1 MKYRLLWLPLAL
13 AACSQAPQGAGPAP
27 ATATSAARAPVTAAT
42 TTTTDDNLL
51 IQYIWQLSDAT
62 DRAGKR
68 IDVLFARADKPVALM
83 FHADRIS
90 VTNSCNAMSGGY
102 SINAGKLEIGAMA
115 HTLMA
120 CADPSLSA
128 LDSAIGQRLQGNLK
142 MSLQAD
148 GTAPRLQLLAD
159 NGDTLSF
166 TGRPT
171 AETRYGGP
179 GDTIF
184 LEVAAQTVP
193 CNHPLIP
200 NKQCLSVRERHYDEH
215 GLQTG
220 TPGDWQPLNQ
230 DIDGY
235 THEDGI
241 RNVLRVKRYTIKNA
255 PADAPSTAYVLDTVV
270 ESEKVQ
276 Q

>member
-13 AACSQAPQGAGPAP
+13 AACSQTPQGAGPAP
-27 ATATSAARAPVTAAT
+27 SAAISAARTPVAAATTAAT
-42 TTTTDDNLL
+42 ADNLL
-51 IQYIWQLSDAT
+51 IQYIWQLTDAT
-62 DRAGKR
+62 DSAGKR
-68 IDVLFARADKPVALM
+68 VDVLFARPDKPVELM

-90 VTNSCNAMSGGY
+90 VTNSCNAISGGY
-102 SINAGKLEIGAMA
+102 NIKDNQLQMGPMA

-142 MSLQAD
+142 MSLQAE
-148 GTAPRLQLLAD
+148 GNAPHLQLVAD
-159 NGDTLSF
+159 SGDTLSF

-179 GDTIF
+179 GETIF
-184 LEVAAQTVP
+184 LEVAAKTTP

-200 NKQCLSVRERHYDEH
+200 DKQCLQVRERHYDEH

-220 TPGDWQPLNQ
+220 APSDWQPLNQ
-230 DIDGY
+230 DIEGY
-235 THEDGI
+235 AHEDGI
-241 RNVLRVKRYTIKNA
+241 RNVLRVKRYTIKNP
-255 PADAPSTAYVLDTVV
+255 PADAPSIAYVLDTVV

>member
-13 AACSQAPQGAGPAP
+13 AACSQTPQGAGPAP
-27 ATATSAARAPVTAAT
+27 ATATSAARAPVTART
-42 TTTTDDNLL
+42 TTATDDNLL
-51 IQYIWQLSDAT
+51 IQYIWQLNDAT

-68 IDVLFARADKPVALM
+68 IDVLFARADKPVELM

-90 VTNSCNAMSGGY
+90 VTNSCNAMAGGY
-102 SINAGKLEIGAMA
+102 SINAGILEIGAMA

-128 LDSAIGQRLQGNLK
+128 LDSAVGQRLQGHLK
-142 MSLQAD
+142 MSLRAD
-148 GTAPRLQLLAD
+148 GTTPHLQLLAD

-220 TPGDWQPLNQ
+220 TPSDWQPLYQ

-235 THEDGI
+235 IHEEGI